1 MSKIQVNYG
10 IPNQLVDITDKV
22 IGMADSNGIVNIPA
36 SDITRA
42 KLFGDPL
49 VGILKTLYI
58 TDLSTGGTVT
68 EYNNTKQ
75 ITINILTGEVTEVDM
90 RTEAD
95 KAKAKLAE
103 LHNRLQIRHGSFTDE
118 YPEQLMATR
127 FLTGRE
133 KVLEIGGNIGR
144 NSLVIA
150 SILQA
155 AGNTDMVT
163 LECDPNIA
171 AQLTENRDLN
181 GLKFHIEASALSKT
195 KLIQR
200 GWDTMESKK
209 LLPGYKWVP
218 TITLANLYAK
228 YKILFDTLVLDCEG
242 AFYYIL
248 RDMPELLKPVNLIIM
263 ENDYHDIKHKK
274 AVDAALAK
282 YGFKS
287 IYQEAGG
294 WGPCQS
300 KFFEVFRKN

>member
-1 MSKIQVNYG
+1 MSKLQVNYG
-10 IPNQLVDITDKV
+10 IPSQLVNITEKV
-22 IGMADSNGIVNIPA
+22 TGLADRNGVVNVPA
-36 SDITRA
+36 SDVTRA

-49 VGILKTLYI
+49 YGILKSLYI
-58 TDLSTGGTVT
+58 TNLDTNTVT

-75 ITINILTGEVTEVDM
+75 LMVNILTGEVIEDDSQVET
-90 RTEAD
+90 D
-95 KAKAKLAE
+95 KVRSKLAE
-103 LHNRLQIRHGSFTDE
+103 LHSRLQIRHGSFTDE
-118 YPEQLMATR
+118 YPEQLMAAR

-155 AGNTDMVT
+155 SGNTDMVT
-163 LECDPNIA
+163 LECDPEIA
-171 AQLTENRDLN
+171 SQLTENRDLN
-181 GLKFHIEASALSKT
+181 GLKFHIEASALSKN

-200 GWDTMESKK
+200 GWDTMESDT
-209 LLPGYKWVP
+209 LRDGYKWVP
-218 TITLANLYAK
+218 TITLDKLYDK
-228 YKILFDTLVLDCEG
+228 YGIQFDTLVLDCEG

-248 RDMPELLKPVNLIIM
+248 RDMPEILDAVKLIIM
-263 ENDYHDIKHKK
+263 ENDYHNIDHKN
-274 AVDAALAK
+274 AVDRVLGEA
-282 YGFKS
+282 GFTS

>member
-1 MSKIQVNYG
+1 MSKLQVNYG
-10 IPNQLVDITDKV
+10 IPGQLVDITDKV
-22 IGMADSNGIVNIPA
+22 LGMADSNGLVNIPE
-36 SDITRA
+36 SDNTRA
-42 KLFGDPL
+42 KIFGDPIY
-49 VGILKTLYI
+49 GTLKTLYI
-58 TDLSTGGTVT
+58 TDLSAGTVT

-90 RTEAD
+90 RTEED

-103 LHNRLQIRHGSFTDE
+103 LHSRLQIRHGLFTEE

-163 LECDPNIA
+163 LECDPDIA

-181 GLKFHIEASALSKT
+181 GLKFHIEASALSKN
-195 KLIQR
+195 KLIQKK
-200 GWDTMESKK
+200 WDTMESDK

-218 TITLANLYAK
+218 TITLAELYAK
-228 YKILFDTLVLDCEG
+228 YNIKFDTLVLDCEG

-274 AVDAALAK
+274 AVDAVLAK

>member
-10 IPNQLVDITDKV
+10 IPDQLFDITDKV
-22 IGMADSNGIVNIPA
+22 TGLADRNGIANIPA
-36 SDITRA
+36 TDNSRA
-42 KLFGDPL
+42 DLFGDPL
-49 VGILKTLYI
+49 VGILKSIYI
-58 TDLSTGGTVT
+58 TNLDTNTVT
-68 EYNNTKQ
+68 EYDITKQ
-75 ITINILTGEVTEVDM
+75 LMINILTGEVTEVDM

-95 KAKAKLAE
+95 NANAKLAE
-103 LHNRLQIRHGSFTDE
+103 LHSRLQIRHGSFTEE
-118 YPEQLMATR
+118 YPEQLMAAR
-127 FLTGRE
+127 FLTGSE

-150 SILQA
+150 SILQSV
-155 AGNTDMVT
+155 GNTDMVT
-163 LECDPNIA
+163 LECDPDIA

-218 TITLANLYAK
+218 TITLAKLYAK
-228 YKILFDTLVLDCEG
+228 YNIRFDTLVLDCEG

-248 RDMPELLKPVNLIIM
+248 RDMPEILDPVKLIIM
-263 ENDYHDIKHKK
+263 ENDYHDIDHKNAIDRVLGK
-274 AVDAALAK
+274 A
-282 YGFKS
+282 GFTS

-300 KFFEVFRKN
+300 RFFEVFRKN

>member
-1 MSKIQVNYG
+1 MSKLQVNYG
-10 IPNQLVDITDKV
+10 IPSQLVDITDKV
-22 IGMADSNGIVNIPA
+22 TRLADQNGIVNIPA
-36 SDITRA
+36 SDNSRA
-42 KLFGDPL
+42 DIFGDPL
-49 VGILKTLYI
+49 YGILKSLYI
-58 TDLSTGGTVT
+58 TNVDTNTII
-68 EYNNTKQ
+68 EYDNTKQ
-75 ITINILTGEVTEVDM
+75 IIINILTGEVIEIDTRPES
-90 RTEAD
+90 D
-95 KAKAKLAE
+95 KAIDRLAG
-103 LHNRLQIRHGSFTDE
+103 LHTKLQIRYGSFTEE
-118 YPEQLMATR
+118 YPEQLMAAR
-127 FLTGRE
+127 FLTGTE

-155 AGNTDMVT
+155 VGNTDMVT
-163 LECDPNIA
+163 LECDPDIA

-181 GLKFHIEASALSKT
+181 GLKFHIEASALSKN

-218 TITLANLYAK
+218 TITLAKLYAK
-228 YKILFDTLVLDCEG
+228 YNIRFDTLVLDCEG

-248 RDMPELLKPVNLIIM
+248 RDMPEILDPVNLIIM
-263 ENDYHDIKHKK
+263 ENDYHNIDHKN
-274 AVDAALAK
+274 AVDRVLGEA
-282 YGFKS
+282 GFTS